1 VTYASWNWREAVFAS
16 VRNALLLAAVAV
28 LSGCSAPY
36 LADAAYHHLRLL
48 ARRVP
53 IDTVINDAGT
63 DPQLRK
69 NLVRVA
75 SIRQFAAER
84 LGMTVDDN
92 YATYVAVDGRY
103 VTFNLSACPP
113 DKLVPYEWHFPVIG
127 AVPYK
132 GFFHR
137 EDAERE
143 DRRLRAAGY
152 ETYLRGVIA
161 YSTLGWFSDPVLSTM
176 LDDDPYELADLLFH
190 ELTHATLFIKGEVA
204 FNESL
209 ASFVAEQAT
218 LQYIVD
224 QEGRDTPAYRDRVAT
239 YAEEHRFSDLI
250 DGLYRELESLY
261 RAAPPDVT
269 AQRETA
275 YADFRHR
282 LLAEGSGITAPGY
295 RKFAELPPNNARL
308 LAYRR
313 YHDGRDAFQA
323 LLAEHDGD
331 LSAFLRTL
339 RQHRRALRHEPFA
352 ALQQLATR

>member
-1 VTYASWNWREAVFAS
+1 VFAP
-16 VRNALLLAAVAV
+16 VRRVLLLAAVAL

-36 LADAAYHHLRLL
+36 LADAAYHQIRLL

-53 IDTVINDAGT
+53 IDTVINDSGA
-63 DPQLRK
+63 DPQLRQ
-69 NLVRVA
+69 NLARVA
-75 SIRQFAAER
+75 SIRRYAAEQ

-92 YATYVAVDGRY
+92 YATYVEIHGRY

-113 DKLVPYEWHFPVIG
+113 DKLVPYEWHFPIVG

-137 EDAERE
+137 ADAERE
-143 DRRLRAAGY
+143 ERRLRAAGY

-224 QEGRDTPAYRDRVAT
+224 QEGRNSPAYRNRVTA
-239 YAEEHRFSDLI
+239 YAEDLRFSELV
-250 DGLYRELESLY
+250 DGLYQELESLY
-261 RAAPPDVT
+261 QAAPPDLMVR
-269 AQRETA
+269 REA
-275 YADFRHR
+275 LYADFRRR
-282 LLAEGSGITAPGY
+282 LLAEGSGITASGY
-295 RKFAELPPNNARL
+295 RRFAGLPPNNARL

-313 YHDGRDAFQA
+313 YHDGREAFA
-323 LLAEHDGD
+323 TLLAEHNGD
-331 LSAFLRTL
+331 LNAFLHTL
-339 RQHRRALRHEPFA
+339 VQQRRALRHDPFA
-352 ALQQLATR
+352 VLRQLTAN